1 MQALDRALATLEKS
15 TGFSQAF
22 EDIVVRRGGWPNRW
36 LTPKQINDELT
47 GRGFWGG
54 GRKAVHTESRVR
66 LITRYLDALI
76 DGPPG
81 GGSGDRSGEDSWMGG
96 RPDDSAAVLM
106 GDSTVSGL
114 LNDSS
119 SLHGKKLPP
128 KRRASDTACAWKRF
142 DGQYKHNPK
151 TKLIEYRGAQMGRS
165 FDRRTFLRVALKD
178 VQCQYGPVL
187 NLSQAGLMFCMVD
200 EKPGMT
206 TGSRGFLRITHGLTS
221 LRVKVKVVWMSPT
234 PHGTRV
240 GVDFR
245 GLTKDD
251 EKTISKL
258 IREAGDPEDD
268 TFDRRG

>member
-36 LTPKQINDELT
+36 LTPTQINDELT
-47 GRGFWGG
+47 GRGFWSG

-66 LITRYLDALI
+66 LVKRYLDALI

-81 GGSGDRSGEDSWMGG
+81 GSAASSGEM
-96 RPDDSAAVLM
+96 M

-114 LNDSS
+114 LNQAS
-119 SLHGKKLPP
+119 SLHGQPLPH
-128 KRRASDTACAWKRF
+128 KRRADDAGGAWKRF

-151 TKLIEYRGAQMGRS
+151 HKLIEYRGAQMGRS
-165 FDRRTFLRVALKD
+165 FDRRTYLRVATKD
-178 VQCQYGPVL
+178 LDCQYGPVL

-200 EKPGMT
+200 EKPGMVV
-206 TGSRGFLRITHGLTS
+206 GSRGFLRITHGLTS

-240 GVDFR
+240 GADFR

-251 EKTISKL
+251 EKTISTL
-258 IREAGDPEDD
+258 IKNAGDPDD
-268 TFDRRG
+268 DSFDRRR